1 MKKIIYIFA
10 IIILSACTINSNVI
24 KEPYSEIEL
33 YFCPEDFCL
42 ERILTL
48 VDESV
53 DIKCAFYDL
62 DIPILI
68 EKLQENKTE
77 NKKEITNMKR
87 KLTVQKKEVAKM
99 ETAYESDDV
108 ESAEEFLRKF
118 SKSK

>member
-1 MKKIIYIFA
+1 MKIWKLILGFLGLIGWLFA
-10 IIILSACTINSNVI
+10 AGASKSKEVKELECVI
-24 KEPYSEIEL
+24 KENKKKEKEI
-33 YFCPEDFCL
+33 
-42 ERILTL
+42 
-48 VDESV
+48 VQG
-53 DIKCAFYDL
+53 
-62 DIPILI
+62 I

-87 KLTVQKKEVAKM
+87 KLTVHKKEVAKM

>member
-1 MKKIIYIFA
+1 MKIWKLILGFFGLIGGLFA
-10 IIILSACTINSNVI
+10 ANAVSNKSKEVKELEGVI
-24 KEPYSEIEL
+24 KENKKKEKEI
-33 YFCPEDFCL
+33 
-42 ERILTL
+42 
-48 VDESV
+48 VQG
-53 DIKCAFYDL
+53 
-62 DIPILI
+62 I

-87 KLTVQKKEVAKM
+87 KLTVHKKEVAKM